1 MSSLNIYI
9 FYCLKLYYMLQKIHK
24 VYIKTN
30 HLRLLIY
37 SKFMTNKIKIMDKA
51 QYFYE
56 ILNLHVN
63 IILGHIYHIFSP
75 STYRSSPH
83 QAKALKLLGLTTRWT
98 TTTCYINSLSLSI
111 VNHKYLTIK
120 GKHMTKKR
128 LFNQFQTQR
137 QQQSEGRRQWVFE
150 KSKQQTRPQ

>member
-37 SKFMTNKIKIMDKA
+37 SKFMTNKIKIMGKDW
-51 QYFYE
+51 YYYE

-63 IILGHIYHIFSP
+63 IILGRIYHIFSP
-75 STYRSSPH
+75 STYGSSPH
-83 QAKALKLLGLTTRWT
+83 QAKTLKLLGLTTRSTRST
-98 TTTCYINSLSLSI
+98 TTTCYINSLSISI

-120 GKHMTKKR
+120 GKHVNMTKKR
-128 LFNQFQTQR
+128 LFNQLQTQR
-137 QQQSEGRRQWVFE
+137 Q
-150 KSKQQTRPQ
+150 